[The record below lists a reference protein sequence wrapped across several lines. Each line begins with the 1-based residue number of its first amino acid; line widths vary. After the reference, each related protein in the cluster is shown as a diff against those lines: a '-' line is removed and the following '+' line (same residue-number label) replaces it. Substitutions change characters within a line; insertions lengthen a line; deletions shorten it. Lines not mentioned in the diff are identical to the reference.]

1 MNGKNI
7 LLPVSH
13 TLLFP
18 DTLGDFIRNLA
29 DIFLE
34 ENNFLSY
41 PGSRDVVDVRIHW
54 HNFSS
59 RLFRMFYF
67 TTGERELAVFIFWH
81 SVDEDSISSSILL
94 QEKTSIEPYCLCMGS
109 ITIRENRFD
118 EEFFIASHLT
128 REEFDSTLDD
138 LFLVD
143 IHHRETITNFTLV
156 LDISGKTEE
165 QVSYGFNSYFLEFF
179 YVGISSME
187 E

>member
-1 MNGKNI
+1 
-7 LLPVSH
+7 
-13 TLLFP
+13 
-18 DTLGDFIRNLA
+18 
-29 DIFLE
+29 
-34 ENNFLSY
+34 
-41 PGSRDVVDVRIHW
+41 
-54 HNFSS
+54 
-59 RLFRMFYF
+59 
-67 TTGERELAVFIFWH
+67 
-81 SVDEDSISSSILL
+81 
-94 QEKTSIEPYCLCMGS
+94 MGS